1 MKIVKSTDE
10 IWQIFR
16 MVIITFPL
24 KFVKQSAVILNI
36 MVQKYKSCHYRMYQA
51 MAISG
56 RFNELEISPK
66 SIIP

>member
-24 KFVKQSAVILNI
+24 KFVKQSTVILNI
-36 MVQKYKSCHYRMYQA
+36 MVQKYKSCHYRMY
-51 MAISG
+51 
-56 RFNELEISPK
+56 
-66 SIIP
+66 